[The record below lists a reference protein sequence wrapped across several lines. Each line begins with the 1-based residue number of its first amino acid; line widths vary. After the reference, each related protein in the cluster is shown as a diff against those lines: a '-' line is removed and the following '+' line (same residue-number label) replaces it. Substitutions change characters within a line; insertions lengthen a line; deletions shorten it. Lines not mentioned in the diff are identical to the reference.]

1 MIIRGVNAAVTREG
15 GCTVLDMAELMHLL
29 SRRERQRLIAMCERY
44 NRDEQWA
51 KLKPRPSRSAAVL
64 GPRDKA
70 P

>member
-1 MIIRGVNAAVTREG
+1 MKIKGVNAAVERHG
-15 GCTVLDMAELMHLL
+15 GATVLDLEELLHLL
-29 SRRERQRLIAMCERY
+29 SRRERIRLIAMCERY

-51 KLKPRPSRSAAVL
+51 KLKPRPSRSAAIL